1 MGMALAV
8 RRFTVD
14 EYHRMGEAGIF
25 HEDDRLE
32 LIRGRIVQMSPI
44 GHRHAGCVKYLANT
58 LMHLLG
64 PRAVISVQDPVITDA
79 EGEPQPDVAALMPRP
94 EFYRDRH
101 PAPADVLLL
110 IEVADTSLTY
120 DRGEKLP
127 VYAEADVREV
137 WLVNLPG
144 EAVEVYREPHFT
156 GYNSKTVLRS
166 GDQAAPRAFPDAL
179 VDVAALL
186 RH

>member
-1 MGMALAV
+1 MGMALAI

-44 GHRHAGCVKYLANT
+44 GHRHTGCVKYLANT

-144 EAVEVYREPHFT
+144 EAVEVYREPHEGRYT
-156 GYNSKTVLRS
+156 DVRTARHGETI
-166 GDQAAPRAFPDAL
+166 APLAFPDVTL
-179 VDVAALL
+179 RVDEILG
-186 RH
+186 